1 MWVGE
6 EKLLTRCL
14 QGGGAGSISGLAN
27 VYLPRMVALCHAFEQ
42 GTDCTGLQTLVDA
55 AADAIDAFPAPANF
69 KYALALTGFPHA
81 FVRPPL
87 SDLTETQRAQLERV
101 WRGVV

>member
-1 MWVGE
+1 
-6 EKLLTRCL
+6 
-14 QGGGAGSISGLAN
+14 
-27 VYLPRMVALCHAFEQ
+27 MVALCRAFEQ

-87 SDLTETQRAQLERV
+87 SDLTETQRAQLEQV
-101 WRGVV
+101 WRGIE